1 MCLLAKCGCIDRDAF
16 CTPPLLT
23 KAFNPHLGGPPF
35 CQYSSLWDERKY
47 SFPTIFFFYSN
58 MVFKIEKAKVK
69 ISEKTFSTLNTFA
82 AGYYGKMRSG
92 LLNFW
97 HFYGSGRTHCRGK
110 IGCVQASCGLLA
122 GFHWPS
128 SFHIGHTNTPSL
140 SRRLVWDA
148 LQVHDPLKFSV
159 PWTASRKI
167 GIRNIDCVPSRGL

>member
-1 MCLLAKCGCIDRDAF
+1 
-16 CTPPLLT
+16 
-23 KAFNPHLGGPPF
+23 
-35 CQYSSLWDERKY
+35 
-47 SFPTIFFFYSN
+47 
-58 MVFKIEKAKVK
+58 MVFGIEKAKFK
-69 ISEKTFSTLNTFA
+69 IPEKTSQQHNPRISAFNTFA
-82 AGYYGKMRSG
+82 AGYHGKMRSG

-148 LQVHDPLKFSV
+148 LQVHDPSKFSV
-159 PWTASRKI
+159 P
-167 GIRNIDCVPSRGL
+167 